1 MGIIFKDGNFSAFVE
16 GFLRTVELS
25 ALSALFALVLGFM
38 LAAFRVSPVPVLRW
52 FGTAWVTVF
61 RNTPL
66 TLLFFAVTFMLP
78 PLDVHID
85 SFTAAVIALSA
96 YTGSFVCE
104 VLRAGINTVPLGQA
118 EAARSLGMGF
128 GQTLGLVVLPQAS
141 RTVIAPM
148 SSVFIALPRNSAIA
162 GAFNVVDLFSFQKTV
177 TEKSADI
184 WGILFWVAIAYLAIS
199 FTINAVFSLL
209 ERRVAVAR

>member
-25 ALSALFALVLGFM
+25 ALSALFALVLGFV

-78 PLDVHID
+78 PLEVHID

-128 GQTLGLVVLPQAS
+128 GQTLGLVVLPQAA

-162 GAFNVVDLFSFQKTV
+162 GAFNVADMFSFQKV
-177 TEKSADI
+177 LTERSAEI

-199 FTINAVFSLL
+199 FTINAVFSTL